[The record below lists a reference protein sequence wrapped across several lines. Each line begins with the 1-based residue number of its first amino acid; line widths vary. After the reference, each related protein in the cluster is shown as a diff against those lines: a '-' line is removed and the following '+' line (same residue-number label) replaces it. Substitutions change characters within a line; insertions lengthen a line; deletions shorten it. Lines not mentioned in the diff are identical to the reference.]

1 MTILRYFTHG
11 LFGLGIVRICKMTFI
26 LVLDLFFL
34 TIILCFYSNLY
45 GTIVKSNHS
54 IIIILFFIFHFHKR
68 DLSIWPRFCNVENS
82 VTVHV
87 YSWDFFPPKSS
98 CILLKFSDKVV
109 GI

>member
-11 LFGLGIVRICKMTFI
+11 LFGLGIVRICKMSFI

-54 IIIILFFIFHFHKR
+54 IIIILFFLFFIFIRGIFQSGQ
-68 DLSIWPRFCNVENS
+68 DS
-82 VTVHV
+82 VTL
-87 YSWDFFPPKSS
+87 K
-98 CILLKFSDKVV
+98 IL
-109 GI
+109 